1 MAEGKKKAAPKPGKA
16 GRTEDAVP
24 TQGKVPKA
32 KKPQPESPAAKG
44 TKAKAA
50 PVPASKKVAPPAAPA
65 AKGKPKEEKR
75 PPREAAPPSPE
86 AEVELDEDLDLDE
99 EGVEKT
105 EATPTEEA
113 APVEKPPE
121 VEPTDEDLL
130 EVEREGP
137 PVIVVPAIL
146 DDEEIEH
153 EADVALLAEALTEG
167 AEVGEGLSEPEETAE
182 EEELLSEEERE
193 EGTTDTGVEIEDLRS
208 TRREDPVKTYLREIG
223 KVPLLT
229 KEDEVTLAT
238 AMETGGKA
246 ALRLRQAAEGGETL
260 EELVRQGLEE
270 LVEKG
275 KAARERLTVSNLRL
289 VVSIAKRYMNRGL
302 SFLDLIQE
310 GNMGLMKAVEKFD
323 YTRGYKFST
332 YATWW
337 IRQAITRAIADQSR
351 TIRVPVHMIETV
363 RELNR
368 VKREFIQAHGAA
380 PSLEDL
386 STLTGMSIDKIKKVE
401 NVSQYTA
408 SLERP
413 IGDEDDED
421 TLGDFIED
429 PSSPSPTKETFR
441 MFLKEQLS
449 RALDQLDEREREILK
464 LRYGLDDD
472 HPRTLKDVSLKF
484 NITRERVRQIEIKA
498 IEKLKHPSRRA
509 ELKRFRE
516 LLLGEE

>member
-1 MAEGKKKAAPKPGKA
+1 MTATK
-16 GRTEDAVP
+16 
-24 TQGKVPKA
+24 Q
-32 KKPQPESPAAKG
+32 KG
-44 TKAKAA
+44 T
-50 PVPASKKVAPPAAPA
+50 SKKDPVDAKRAVAEAQVDVSADESSLT
-65 AKGKPKEEKR
+65 AKDESEKG
-75 PPREAAPPSPE
+75 
-86 AEVELDEDLDLDE
+86 DD
-99 EGVEKT
+99 
-105 EATPTEEA
+105 EATTLIDPLNDDL
-113 APVEKPPE
+113 
-121 VEPTDEDLL
+121 TDPEDLL
-130 EVEREGP
+130 E
-137 PVIVVPAIL
+137 
-146 DDEEIEH
+146 DEEGDAETEEILE
-153 EADVALLAEALTEG
+153 ESVAKKALK
-167 AEVGEGLSEPEETAE
+167 AQRASEWRDSQA
-182 EEELLSEEERE
+182 S
-193 EGTTDTGVEIEDLRS
+193 S
-208 TRREDPVKTYLREIG
+208 RREDPVKTYLREIG

-229 KEDEVTLAT
+229 KEGEVELAK
-238 AMETGGKA
+238 AMEIGAFAELSIAVRAGKDA
-246 ALRLRQAAEGGETL
+246 KAKLKKNKGFSDIERVEL
-260 EELVRQGLEE
+260 ED

-275 KAARERLTVSNLRL
+275 SAAGELLVSSSFDEKLGEELPKAPTPEELNGLVRMGRAARDRLTISNLRL

-368 VKREFIQAHGAA
+368 VKREYIQSHGSA
-380 PSLEDL
+380 PTLEDL
-386 STLTGMSIDKIKKVE
+386 SELTGMSIDKIKKVE
-401 NVSQYTA
+401 SVSQYTA

-413 IGDEDDED
+413 IGDEDED

-441 MFLKEQLS
+441 MFLREQLS

-464 LRYGLDDD
+464 LRYGLEDG

-516 LLLGEE
+516 LLLAED

>member
-1 MAEGKKKAAPKPGKA
+1 MG
-16 GRTEDAVP
+16 
-24 TQGKVPKA
+24 
-32 KKPQPESPAAKG
+32 
-44 TKAKAA
+44 
-50 PVPASKKVAPPAAPA
+50 
-65 AKGKPKEEKR
+65 KGKPTIDPKGRRTERAKQAVSEQ
-75 PPREAAPPSPE
+75 
-86 AEVELDEDLDLDE
+86 
-99 EGVEKT
+99 EG
-105 EATPTEEA
+105 
-113 APVEKPPE
+113 
-121 VEPTDEDLL
+121 D
-130 EVEREGP
+130 
-137 PVIVVPAIL
+137 
-146 DDEEIEH
+146 
-153 EADVALLAEALTEG
+153 ALTEERSELAQG
-167 AEVGEGLSEPEETAE
+167 ADTEP
-182 EEELLSEEERE
+182 SEEEDTSSDE
-193 EGTTDTGVEIEDLRS
+193 SIDDDLTDPEDLIGDETGGDGTIDESTFSIAPRDRS
-208 TRREDPVKTYLREIG
+208 REWESPDASARREDPVKTYLREIG

-229 KEDEVTLAT
+229 KEGEVELAK
-238 AMETGGKA
+238 AMEIGAFAELSVARLAGEEA
-246 ALRLRQAAEGGETL
+246 AGRLRADEKLSDRERAVL
-260 EELVRQGLEE
+260 ED

-275 KAARERLTVSNLRL
+275 KGAAELLVSSSFEEKLGDELPVDASRDELAGLMKKGRAARDRLTISNLRL

-323 YTRGYKFST
+323 FTRGYKFST

-368 VKREFIQAHGAA
+368 VKREYIQAQGSA
-380 PSLEDL
+380 PTLEDL
-386 STLTGMSIDKIKKVE
+386 SELTGMSIDKIKKVE
-401 NVSQYTA
+401 SVSQYTA

-413 IGDEDDED
+413 IGDEDED

-441 MFLKEQLS
+441 MFLREQLS

-464 LRYGLDDD
+464 LRYGLEDG

-516 LLLGEE
+516 LLLAED